1 MIQKVSLKFSAWTMS
16 KVDVVRQAICIR
28 DDKVLKFWAEDF
40 HKMFGV
46 PCGNRDVK
54 GRDASITQESIY
66 LIKKSIGL
74 DRAGEHS
81 LHAVEE
87 FLKRDVKDE
96 SSKIEKD
103 FFQIAFVIFVMGHIF
118 APSVRELTTLW
129 AFPLHVYLYKN
140 YNPNHKWE
148 ITTIRTLHDLED
160 QGVMS
165 HNVTY
170 LWQSCHI
177 M

>member
-1 MIQKVSLKFSAWTMS
+1 MVGRREEREG
-16 KVDVVRQAICIR
+16 VRWR
-28 DDKVLKFWAEDF
+28 RPV
-40 HKMFGV
+40 GV
-46 PCGNRDVK
+46 GERPTTTRSGSYVGLFRLIPCERIDQ
-54 GRDASITQESIY
+54 T
-66 LIKKSIGL
+66 
-74 DRAGEHS
+74 
-81 LHAVEE
+81 
-87 FLKRDVKDE
+87 
-96 SSKIEKD
+96 
-103 FFQIAFVIFVMGHIF
+103 
-118 APSVRELTTLW
+118 W

-148 ITTIRTLHDLED
+148 ITIIRTLHDSED

>member
-1 MIQKVSLKFSAWTMS
+1 VEILDFFSIQL
-16 KVDVVRQAICIR
+16 
-28 DDKVLKFWAEDF
+28 
-40 HKMFGV
+40 
-46 PCGNRDVK
+46 P
-54 GRDASITQESIY
+54 ITQ
-66 LIKKSIGL
+66 L
-74 DRAGEHS
+74 
-81 LHAVEE
+81 LHICLLY
-87 FLKRDVKDE
+87 F
-96 SSKIEKD
+96 
-103 FFQIAFVIFVMGHIF
+103 
-118 APSVRELTTLW
+118 VRELTTLW

-148 ITTIRTLHDLED
+148 ITILRTLHDLED